1 MRTISRDEGSTR
13 VGWGGGEAMTAGG
26 RRTSDWTS
34 SGYIYCTIYHL
45 PAVSPLVWSPGH
57 RHPRLAVKCNRSLP
71 LVPHLAST
79 SSSRTCQPQ
88 EIRHTDTYTRDPD
101 SAISFDAP
109 HLSPMA
115 SSSALPPLSS
125 RSFLVLY
132 ASQTGTA
139 VDISH
144 RIARRGRREG
154 WSVAVQD
161 VATFDQVRPPPPR
174 VPRLELIW

>member
-1 MRTISRDEGSTR
+1 MRTIRDDCWRSLWVGLGPYYTVYTASYTLVRTYSSVVWSGPIATVHSHCEMPSLLPLLPPPHLHLIPSASPSRYIRSVDLYSRDPT
-13 VGWGGGEAMTAGG
+13 
-26 RRTSDWTS
+26 
-34 SGYIYCTIYHL
+34 
-45 PAVSPLVWSPGH
+45 
-57 RHPRLAVKCNRSLP
+57 
-71 LVPHLAST
+71 
-79 SSSRTCQPQ
+79 
-88 EIRHTDTYTRDPD
+88 
-101 SAISFDAP
+101 SAIPSDAL
-109 HLSPMA
+109 HLSQMA

-174 VPRLELIW
+174 VP